1 MLKARLPI
9 VAAVLICQLGS
20 PRAAVRTVEREVPAA
35 TVVLPNGLTVVLA
48 EDHHSPLVG
57 VHLAYRVGTRDD
69 PAARQGLALLI
80 PWMMVRATK
89 HVGEGQ
95 YDRLLDEAGAFDRD
109 WSVQFDRTRFHVT
122 VPSEALALPLWLMS
136 DQMGFFSPRV
146 DERLIAEQLPMLR
159 SQRAQKVENVLDGHV
174 FELVQDELFPPGHP
188 YRGGELRNAERLR
201 GLSADEVRAFVG
213 AHYGPNRAVL
223 VLSGDFDTPHAL
235 ELVLKYF
242 GPIPAMAQAE
252 QWKVP
257 ASPPRGETRLQVA
270 AEVESAAVTIAW
282 PTAALHA
289 RDDAELDV
297 VASLLTGTRA
307 GWLRWSLVDQMQI
320 AESVTAEQR
329 SRALGS
335 TFMIRAVARAGH
347 TASELVAAIDQ
358 TLRKL
363 QSTPPDAFST
373 RGAITEVVLRL
384 AFRVEPA
391 AGRARAYS
399 ECVEFGLRGDCLRN
413 LLSPY
418 LTIDAARLTE
428 VAARELPLD
437 RRVVAEVTPTPG
449 APRAGA
455 LRSGMSR

>member
-1 MLKARLPI
+1 MTKARLSI
-9 VAAVLICQLGS
+9 VAAVLLCQLGS
-20 PRAAVRTVEREVPAA
+20 PRAAVRTVERAVPAT

-57 VHLAYRVGTRDD
+57 VQLAYDVGSRDD
-69 PAARQGLALLI
+69 PAARQGLAALV

-95 YDRLLDEAGAFDRD
+95 YDRLLDAAGAFDRN
-109 WSVQFDRTRFHVT
+109 WNVQFDRTRFDVT
-122 VPSEALALPLWLMS
+122 VPSEALALPLWLLS

-146 DERLIAEQLPMLR
+146 DDRLIAEQLPMLR
-159 SQRAQKVENVLDGHV
+159 SHRAQKVENSLDGHV
-174 FELVQDELFPPGHP
+174 FAFVQDELFPPGHP
-188 YRGGELRNAERLR
+188 YRGGELRGAENLR
-201 GLSADEVRAFVG
+201 SLSADEVRAFVS

-223 VLSGDFDTPHAL
+223 VLSGDFDTSHAL
-235 ELVLKYF
+235 ELVVKYF
-242 GPIPAMAQAE
+242 GPIPATGPAA

-257 ASPPRGETRLQVA
+257 APAPVGETRLEIA
-270 AEVESAAVTIAW
+270 ADVESAAVTIAW
-282 PTAALHA
+282 PTAAFHA

-297 VASLLTGTRA
+297 VASLLAGSRA
-307 GWLRWSLVDQMQI
+307 GWLRWSLVDQMRI

-335 TFMIRAVARAGH
+335 TFVIRAVARAGH
-347 TASELVAAIDQ
+347 TAGELVAAIDQ

-363 QSTPPDAFST
+363 QSAPPDASSA
-373 RGAITEVVLRL
+373 RGAITEVVLRH
-384 AFRVEPA
+384 AFRVEPV

-399 ECVEFGLRGDCLRN
+399 ECVELGLRGDCLRN
-413 LLSPY
+413 LMSPY

-428 VAARELPLD
+428 VAARQLPLG

-449 APRAGA
+449 APRAGV
-455 LRSGMSR
+455 LRAGMSR